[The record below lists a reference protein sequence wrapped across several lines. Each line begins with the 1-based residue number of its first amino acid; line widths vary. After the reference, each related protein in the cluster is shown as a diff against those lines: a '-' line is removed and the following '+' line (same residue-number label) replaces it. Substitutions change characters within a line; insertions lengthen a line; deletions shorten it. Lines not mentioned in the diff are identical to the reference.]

1 MEPEKKDERYFSVKI
16 MRTLSFSQQ
25 LHEANTLICAE
36 AAKGE
41 SVFLEK
47 LQTSNGHIVLLYR
60 LCAGTACKK

>member
-1 MEPEKKDERYFSVKI
+1 METGKKDERYFSVKVT
-16 MRTLSFSQQ
+16 RTLSFSEQ

-36 AAKGE
+36 AAKDE

-47 LQTSNGHIVLLYR
+47 LRTSNGHIVLLYR